1 MKYEYYAVFFKNRD
15 NDDWNY
21 AFNEVGGVG
30 VCNDLDDARKM
41 AKEAVVFEIEYLL
54 EKKREIPAPTSRE
67 IIEEEM
73 RNDPENDGLEWFVEL
88 VEAEVSIDEDLKGA
102 SERDE

>member
-1 MKYEYYAVFFKNRD
+1 MKYAYYAVFYKNRD

-21 AFNEVGGVG
+21 SFKEVGGVG

-41 AKEAVVFEIEYLL
+41 AKEAIQYSVEWAIEDG
-54 EKKREIPAPTSRE
+54 EDIPAPTSRE

-73 RNDPENDGLEWFVEL
+73 RNDPENSGLEWFVEL
-88 VEAEVSIDEDLKGA
+88 VEAEV
-102 SERDE
+102 